1 MSFDPASALSGL
13 SAGTA
18 GHLDHIGIAVADLE
32 QGLALYRDLLGLE
45 LERIEEVPQEN
56 VRVAFLKLDRQGGPG
71 HLELLAPMSDQG
83 AIAAFIAKR
92 GPGLH
97 HVAIAATDVA
107 AVLERCRAEGLQLL
121 DEVPRPGAGGKLI
134 AFVHPRATGGVLLEI
149 CGPAPA
155 GNPA

>member
-1 MSFDPASALSGL
+1 MNHDIKGALAGL
-13 SAGTA
+13 PAGTA
-18 GHLDHIGIAVADLE
+18 GHVDHIGIAVADLD

-71 HLELLAPMSDQG
+71 HIELLAPLSEVG

-92 GPGLH
+92 GAGLH
-97 HVAIAATDVA
+97 HVAVA
-107 AVLERCRAEGLQLL
+107 ANDVTLVLDRCREAGIAVIDQT
-121 DEVPRPGAGGKLI
+121 PRRGAGGKLI
-134 AFVHPRATGGVLLEI
+134 AFVHPRGTGGVLLEI

-155 GNPA
+155 DA